1 MRQRH
6 HHNDIVYPGSIPFVL
21 VHFACIGIL
30 WTGVSQATL
39 LLCAILYFVRMFAIT
54 AGNHRYFSHRAYK
67 TSRAGQLFMAIMCQ
81 TAAQRGVLWWAAQ
94 HRMHHKHS
102 DTELD
107 PHSPRLEGFLYAHV
121 GWIFARKSYNI
132 DYSGVSDLTKYPE
145 LVWLNKYRYLPA
157 AVLGVSIYW
166 LGGWE
171 ALFVGF
177 FLSTVILYHGT
188 FAINSLAHVIGNQR
202 YVTGD
207 DSRNNWWLAL
217 FTLGEGWHNN
227 HHHFQGS
234 TRQGF
239 LWWEVDITFYLL
251 KFLSFFGVVWD
262 LRAPSAAVIS
272 GERRLARPIVE
283 KVAQELAATFSV
295 ARISKHIAE
304 AWASTHGLEE
314 LRERLLKARNQAEAL
329 MAEVHLPEMPTL
341 DELRR
346 RAREM
351 YAQSPSL
358 EDIAERARQIIL
370 EAVSVELL
378 NGPLIPASGTA

>member
-1 MRQRH
+1 M
-6 HHNDIVYPGSIPFVL
+6 
-21 VHFACIGIL
+21 
-30 WTGVSQATL
+30 
-39 LLCAILYFVRMFAIT
+39 
-54 AGNHRYFSHRAYK
+54 
-67 TSRAGQLFMAIMCQ
+67 
-81 TAAQRGVLWWAAQ
+81 
-94 HRMHHKHS
+94 
-102 DTELD
+102 
-107 PHSPRLEGFLYAHV
+107 
-121 GWIFARKSYNI
+121 
-132 DYSGVSDLTKYPE
+132 
-145 LVWLNKYRYLPA
+145 
-157 AVLGVSIYW
+157 
-166 LGGWE
+166 
-171 ALFVGF
+171 
-177 FLSTVILYHGT
+177 
-188 FAINSLAHVIGNQR
+188 AHVIGNQR

-217 FTLGEGWHNN
+217 LTLGEGWHNN
-227 HHHFQGS
+227 HHHFQSS

-304 AWASTHGLEE
+304 AWANTNGLEE
-314 LRERLLKARNQAEAL
+314 LRERVLKARNQAEAL
-329 MAEVHLPEMPTL
+329 MAEVHLPELPTL

-378 NGPLIPASGTA
+378 NGPLAPASGAA